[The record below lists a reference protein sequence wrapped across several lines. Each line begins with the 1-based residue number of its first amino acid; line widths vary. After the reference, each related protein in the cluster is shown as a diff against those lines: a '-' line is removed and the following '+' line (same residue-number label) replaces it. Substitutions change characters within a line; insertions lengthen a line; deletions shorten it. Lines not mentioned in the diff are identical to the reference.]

1 MISPA
6 GCDPNRC
13 QEQLAKFG
21 RSALPHLLE
30 RVADVDPRVAASAV
44 RCLKQQ
50 TLTEMLKEPEGMVG
64 MVSQYIY
71 TYIHR
76 SIYVILCLN
85 IYVYLCINLHTSISI
100 SIYIRNLYLFI
111 YKALTSFV
119 CKWDTGYSDST
130 FDPNSDC

>member
-1 MISPA
+1 MISPT

-76 SIYVILCLN
+76 SIYVILCIN
-85 IYVYLCINLHTSISI
+85 IYVYLCINLHI
-100 SIYIRNLYLFI
+100 NLYIYLYIYTQYLFVD
-111 YKALTSFV
+111 L
-119 CKWDTGYSDST
+119 
-130 FDPNSDC
+130 